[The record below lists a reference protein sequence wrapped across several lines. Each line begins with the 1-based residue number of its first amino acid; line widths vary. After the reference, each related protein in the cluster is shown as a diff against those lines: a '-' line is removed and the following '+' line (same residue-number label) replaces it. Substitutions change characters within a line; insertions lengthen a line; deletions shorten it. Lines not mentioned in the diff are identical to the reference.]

1 MKVGVVLFPGTNCDH
16 DLYHALGLNVGF
28 EPVYLWHKDHDLKG
42 CDAIMLPGGF
52 SYGDY
57 LRCGAIAKYSP
68 VMREVAAFAEKG
80 GPVLGICNGFQI
92 LTEAG
97 LLPGALLRNKSLQF
111 LCQYVTLKVETERT
125 PFTKKAKTGGL
136 LRIPINHGEG
146 NYYID
151 GEGLQRLE
159 GEGQVVFR
167 YVDERGQASEAANP
181 NGALANIAGV
191 CNGRRNVVGLMPHP
205 ERVVEAALGG
215 TDGKILFESLLS

>member
-16 DLYHALGLNVGF
+16 DLYHALGLNVGS

-97 LLPGALLRNKSLQF
+97 LLPGALLRNRSLQF
-111 LCQYVTLKVETERT
+111 LCQYVTLKVETEKT
-125 PFTKKAKTGGL
+125 PFTKKAKAGGL
-136 LRIPINHGEG
+136 LKIPINHGEG
-146 NYYID
+146 N
-151 GEGLQRLE
+151 
-159 GEGQVVFR
+159 
-167 YVDERGQASEAANP
+167 
-181 NGALANIAGV
+181 
-191 CNGRRNVVGLMPHP
+191 
-205 ERVVEAALGG
+205 
-215 TDGKILFESLLS
+215 